1 MQLID
6 QDKQSIKRSVIE
18 ERKSEIDALRGDH
31 DPLRKDHDAL
41 VNTTER
47 ENDLR

>member
-18 ERKSEIDALRGDH
+18 ERKSEIDMDKLFRMKQQA
-31 DPLRKDHDAL
+31 
-41 VNTTER
+41 
-47 ENDLR
+47 